1 MADYRPHPGIAA
13 VLSFIFTGLGQLYNG
28 EIKKGL
34 WIIFFSGI
42 SIVLIVLGAVFIW
55 QFLLDFIAIKLL
67 ICGILLFLAGVVLIC
82 ILGAYSIFEAYN
94 YAHNKN

>member
-1 MADYRPHPGIAA
+1 MAEYKPHPGIAA

-34 WIIFFSGI
+34 WIIFFSGLSMI
-42 SIVLIVLGAVFIW
+42 FIVLGAIFIW
-55 QFLLDFIAIKLL
+55 KFLVDFLSLKILVT
-67 ICGILLFLAGVVLIC
+67 GGLLFLAGVVLIC

-94 YAHNKN
+94 YSNSKN